1 MNRRDALMTVGM
13 SALSFA
19 TPAAFARGTGSQF
32 NFLVVGDWGRD
43 GTNHQREVAL
53 QMAKKAR
60 QIRCT
65 HVLSVGDNFYE
76 NGVQATSD
84 PQWRSSFE
92 DIYSAP
98 SLQIPWYVALGNH
111 DYRGEPDAQVAYT
124 RVSKRWRMPA
134 RYYKIAG
141 SEVGA
146 PHLDLFVID
155 TSPLVNQYRDDV
167 HGAIAKNVLSQD
179 VDAQLRWLD
188 EQLGASTAT
197 WKLVIGHHTLR
208 SGGSVHGDTPEMVQL
223 IEPLLFKHRV
233 RAYINGHDHDLQ
245 HIRRD
250 GMEYIGCGAGSE
262 ARPVQAVD
270 GTLFCAARSGFAA
283 LISRP
288 DSLSIEFHDL
298 SGARLYHAQVAQPSH
313 QAA

>member
-1 MNRRDALMTVGM
+1 MNRREALLRVGI

-19 TPAAFARGTGSQF
+19 TPATFARGTGSQF
-32 NFLVVGDWGRD
+32 NFLVVGDWVRD

-60 QIRCT
+60 QIRCS

-134 RYYKIAG
+134 RYYKVAG
-141 SEVGA
+141 SEVSA

-155 TSPLVNQYRDDV
+155 TSPLVNQYRDDI

-188 EQLGASTAT
+188 EQLGASTAD

-208 SGGSVHGDTPEMVQL
+208 SGGS
-223 IEPLLFKHRV
+223 
-233 RAYINGHDHDLQ
+233 
-245 HIRRD
+245 
-250 GMEYIGCGAGSE
+250 
-262 ARPVQAVD
+262 
-270 GTLFCAARSGFAA
+270 
-283 LISRP
+283 
-288 DSLSIEFHDL
+288 
-298 SGARLYHAQVAQPSH
+298 ARLDRLAVAISSG
-313 QAA
+313 

>member
-1 MNRRDALMTVGM
+1 MNRRDALLTVGL
-13 SALSFA
+13 SALSA
-19 TPAAFARGTGSQF
+19 VTPAAFAREPDSQL

-43 GTNHQREVAL
+43 GANHQREVAL

-60 QIRCT
+60 QLRCS
-65 HVLSVGDNFYE
+65 HVFSVGDNFYD
-76 NGVQATSD
+76 NGVQSAVD

-92 DIYSAP
+92 DVYSAR

-111 DYRGEPDAQVAYT
+111 DYRGDPQAQVEYT
-124 RVSKRWRMPA
+124 QVSRRWRMPA

-141 SEVGA
+141 SEVRA

-167 HGAIAKNVLSQD
+167 HGAIAKNVVSQD

-188 EQLGASTAT
+188 QQLGASTAD

-208 SGGSVHGDTPEMVQL
+208 SGGSAHGDTPEMVQL
-223 IEPLLFKHRV
+223 VEPLLRKHRV

-250 GMEYIGCGAGSE
+250 GMDYIGCGAGSE
-262 ARPVQAVD
+262 ARPVQAVE

-283 LISRP
+283 MMSRP

-298 SGARLYHAQVAQPSH
+298 RGVRLYRAQVARRSQ